1 MKDRIKRGV
10 LGNMEEELKST
21 KVLIETLHQK
31 ENCTDKE
38 K

>member
-21 KVLIETLHQK
+21 KVLMENLYQK
-31 ENCTDKE
+31 ENSPDKE
-38 K
+38 R